1 MAHLP
6 SGLPR
11 LSPPSSPARPST
23 GDPPKNV
30 NPREEQTAAYN
41 NAAGIPDSYIPV
53 GVLWKLAANN
63 VHPASEIALL
73 QKHNWIQTKPINEN
87 TQIFVLPDDA
97 KRGSIPRSSTK
108 LRAALRIIMTKI
120 DTTPAA
126 WDGLSSAPSSGPNP
140 SDSAE
145 DESLWYIFN
154 TLQSP
159 SPQLNIMRD
168 PHARQAMEDLLE
180 GEDVILGLKTPLY
193 PYQRRSAAAMVQ
205 REAQP
210 AMVLDPRLQ
219 AWKSPTGLEYYYDKE
234 DGSIVREKRLYS
246 EACGGEFCLPCHSW
260 FLSSVYID
268 LILGILAET
277 MGCGKTLISLAVILA
292 TRGHFPQIPIKYQAT
307 AVQPTRT
314 VTGSL
319 MEMAAATAGRFS
331 VPWRSFFE
339 SLSLQGEHHDRCIKA
354 CKDHCGS
361 YEIPPHQ
368 TRHQGRNSSSYP
380 RPPAQQILLCS
391 GTIIVV
397 PPNLVDH
404 WEREI
409 AIHTS
414 GLKVLILRTASD
426 LTPSVEELQNLDIIL
441 FSKTRFEREVGEPI
455 HKRRLNNVQAAEAN
469 SMLLK
474 LHWLRVIVDEG
485 HNVAGH
491 GSNMIHMLKQLHFER
506 RWIISGTPS
515 TGLYGV
521 EVSLASQ
528 EANTSDTESPEE
540 TTAAVLKS
548 RKKTGNAADNE
559 LKDLDRMR
567 RIVVEFL
574 DLKPWS
580 NSRANDPA
588 DWTRYIKPMGADGQ
602 RRKSPSL
609 RATLQSLVVRHQL
622 HEVDR
627 EITLP
632 KLYNKVVYLE
642 PTFHDK
648 LSINIFLFGLA
659 VNAITS
665 ERQGPDY
672 MFGKENRKHLN
683 LVINNLRQAGFWWA
697 GSNNI
702 QDTVEHALRY
712 LEKNCDKMTAAD
724 IDQLNQG
731 IRIAGK
737 AINSPNWHGFKKYHE
752 LGVFVQD
759 FPEHARSLWALDST
773 TSDHEPLLLG
783 ITQARHAQQYVTK
796 HLRAADPAEGLPGA
810 GIKVRRELTERDE
823 KAAPRGAP
831 ESAKPAPAASHLVH
845 SAKPQ
850 TNKSPKKTFTQ
861 NKFHSLP
868 ETSPLKKTKLVGVS
882 SSKLRYLLDEVQKVH
897 KTEKT
902 IIFYDNPNTAFWI
915 AEGLELTAI
924 DYRIYASTL
933 KPELRTSYLKLFRE
947 SEEVRVLLMDLRQAS
962 HGLHIAQASRVFI
975 VNPIWQPN
983 VESQAIK
990 RAHRIGQTRP
1000 VYVETLVLRD
1010 TLEDRMLRRRKEMS
1024 EAEMQHAEKSLL
1036 DDSAMADIIQ
1046 HEPFLEMGEE
1056 GVEGFA
1062 RLECQTGFFD
1072 VHRLPIPDDDGV
1084 ALRSPSKRRHV
1095 EDLEG
1100 VGADSSEGSSVAH
1113 TSVPKRPRI
1122 GFAENVQVF
1131 DAGADIDTGEDV
1143 PPVGASEPRRPRIGF
1158 ADDVQVLEDAGERS
1172 PSRSNNVEYGDGNGA
1187 RRVSLFGP

>member
-1 MAHLP
+1 MSPIIPSIESISPLSGGAMHATAPRCMAHPP

-11 LSPPSSPARPST
+11 LSLTPSSPVRP
-23 GDPPKNV
+23 GPVDPPKNIS
-30 NPREEQTAAYN
+30 PRQEQTAAHN
-41 NAAGIPDSYIPV
+41 NTGIPDSYIPV
-53 GVLWKLAANN
+53 GVLWKSTTENTY
-63 VHPASEIALL
+63 PASEIVLL
-73 QKHNWIQTKPINEN
+73 QKHNWIQTKSLNEN
-87 TQIFVLPDDA
+87 TQIFILPDDA
-97 KRGSIPRSSTK
+97 KRGSIPRSSNK
-108 LRAALRIIMTKI
+108 LRAALKTIMSKI

-126 WDGLSSAPSSGPNP
+126 WNGISSAPSPVPNP
-140 SDSAE
+140 SDSGE

-154 TLQSP
+154 TLQNP
-159 SPQLNIMRD
+159 NPQVNIMRD

-180 GEDVILGLKTPLY
+180 GEDAILGLKTELY

-219 AWKSPTGLEYYYDKE
+219 AWKGPTGLEFYYDKE
-234 DGSIVREKRLYS
+234 DGSIVKEKRLYS
-246 EACGGEFCLPCHSW
+246 EACG
-260 FLSSVYID
+260 
-268 LILGILAET
+268 GILAET

-292 TRGHFPQIPIKYQAT
+292 TLGHFPQIPIKYQAT
-307 AVQPTRT
+307 DIQPTRK

-319 MEMAAATAGRFS
+319 MEMAAATAGRLS

-339 SLSLQGEHHDRCIKA
+339 SLSVQGEYYDRCIKA

-368 TRHQGRNSSSYP
+368 TRYQGRNSSSYP
-380 RPPAQQILLCS
+380 RPPAQRILLCS

-409 AIHTS
+409 ATHTV
-414 GLKVLILRTASD
+414 GLNVLILRQASD

-441 FSKTRFEREVGEPI
+441 FSKPRFEREVGEPV
-455 HKRRLNNVQAAEAN
+455 HKRRMKYVLPVQAD
-469 SMLLK
+469 STLLK

-528 EANTSDTESPEE
+528 EANTSDTESPEDI
-540 TTAAVLKS
+540 TAAVLKS
-548 RKKTGNAADNE
+548 RKKTGNAVDNE

-567 RIVVEFL
+567 RIVIEFL

-580 NSRANDPA
+580 NSRADDPA
-588 DWTRYIKPMGADGQ
+588 DWTRYIKPLGSDGR

-622 HEVDR
+622 DKVNR

-648 LSINIFLFGLA
+648 LSINMFLFGLA

-683 LVINNLRQAGFWWA
+683 QVINNLRQAGFWWA
-697 GSNNI
+697 GSSDV

-712 LEKNCDKMTAAD
+712 MEKNRDKMTPAD
-724 IDQLNQG
+724 INQLTQG
-731 IRIAGK
+731 IRIAEK

-759 FPEHARSLWALDST
+759 FPEHARSLWALDSAN
-773 TSDHEPLLLG
+773 SDHEPLLLG

-796 HLRAADPAEGLPGA
+796 HLRSRDPAEGLPGA
-810 GIKVRRELTERDE
+810 GIKVRRELTERDQQ
-823 KAAPRGAP
+823 AAPRGAP
-831 ESAKPAPAASHLVH
+831 ESAKTAPAPGQLVH

-850 TNKSPKKTFTQ
+850 SNKSPKKTFTQ

-882 SSKLRYLLDEVQKVH
+882 SSKLRYLLDEVQKLH

-902 IIFYDNPNTAFWI
+902 IMFYDNPNTAFWI

-1024 EAEMQHAEKSLL
+1024 ESEMQLAERSLL
-1036 DDSAMADIIQ
+1036 DDSTMADIIQ
-1046 HEPFLEMGEE
+1046 NEPFLVMGEE
-1056 GVEGFA
+1056 EAEAVA
-1062 RLECQTGFFD
+1062 RLEYQTGFFD
-1072 VHRLPIPDDDGV
+1072 AHRLPIPDDEGV
-1084 ALRSPSKRRHV
+1084 AVRSPSKRRHLEV
-1095 EDLEG
+1095 LEG
-1100 VGADSSEGSSVAH
+1100 DVGAGGDAGGDVPPVEAPL
-1113 TSVPKRPRI
+1113 PKRPRI
-1122 GFAENVQVF
+1122 GFAEH
-1131 DAGADIDTGEDV
+1131 
-1143 PPVGASEPRRPRIGF
+1143 
-1158 ADDVQVLEDAGERS
+1158 VQVLDNAGERS
-1172 PSRSNNVEYGDGNGA
+1172 PSPSPKIESGDSTGD
-1187 RRVSLFGP
+1187 RRVSLYGP

>member
-1 MAHLP
+1 MQATAPRSMASPP
-6 SGLPR
+6 SGLPH
-11 LSPPSSPARPST
+11 LSLAPCSPPRAGT
-23 GDPPKNV
+23 GDPPN
-30 NPREEQTAAYN
+30 NIPREAQRAAYN
-41 NAAGIPDSYIPV
+41 CTPEIPDSYIPI
-53 GVLWKLAANN
+53 GVLWKTTAENEYP
-63 VHPASEIALL
+63 VSELALL
-73 QKHNWIQTKPINEN
+73 QAHDWIQTKPRNEN
-87 TQIFVLPDDA
+87 TQIFILPDDA
-97 KRGSIPRSSTK
+97 KRGTISRSSNK
-108 LRAALRIIMTKI
+108 LRAALKIIMSKI
-120 DTTPAA
+120 DTTRSA
-126 WDGLSSAPSSGPNP
+126 WNGVSCSPSSVSSP

-154 TLQSP
+154 TLQNP
-159 SPQLNIMRD
+159 NPQVSIMRD
-168 PHARQAMEDLLE
+168 PHARQAMEDLLD
-180 GEDVILGLKTPLY
+180 GEDALLGLKTALY

-219 AWKSPTGLEYYYDKE
+219 AWKCPDGSDFYYDKE
-234 DGSIVREKRLYS
+234 DGSIVKEKRMYS
-246 EACGGEFCLPCHSW
+246 EACG
-260 FLSSVYID
+260 
-268 LILGILAET
+268 GILAET

-307 AVQPTRT
+307 DIQPTRKE
-314 VTGSL
+314 TGSL
-319 MEMAAATAGRFS
+319 MEMAAATAGRLS
-331 VPWRSFFE
+331 VPWKPFFE
-339 SLSLQGEHHDRCIKA
+339 SLASQGEHYDRCIKA

-368 TRHQGRNSSSYP
+368 TRYQGRNSSSYP
-380 RPPAQQILLCS
+380 RPPAQRIFLCS

-409 AIHTS
+409 ATHTV
-414 GLKVLILRTASD
+414 GLKVLILRTPSD

-441 FSKTRFEREVGEPI
+441 FSKSRFEREVGEPV
-455 HKRRLNNVQAAEAN
+455 HKRRMIMQPAQTE
-469 SMLLK
+469 STLLK

-491 GSNMIHMLKQLHFER
+491 GSNMVHMLKQLHFER

-540 TTAAVLKS
+540 ITAAVLKS

-567 RIVVEFL
+567 RIVIEFL

-580 NSRANDPA
+580 NSRADDPA
-588 DWTRYIKPMGADGQ
+588 DWTTYIKPMGADGQ

-622 HEVDR
+622 HKVDR

-648 LSINIFLFGLA
+648 LSINLFLFGLA

-683 LVINNLRQAGFWWA
+683 QVISNLRQAGFWWA
-697 GSNNI
+697 GSSDV
-702 QDTVEHALRY
+702 QDTAKHALGY
-712 LEKNCDKMTAAD
+712 LEKNYDKMTPAD
-724 IDQLNQG
+724 INQLTQG
-731 IRIAGK
+731 LVIAEK

-759 FPEHARSLWALDST
+759 FPEHARSLWALDSA
-773 TSDHEPLLLG
+773 SADHEPLLLG

-796 HLRAADPAEGLPGA
+796 HLRFRDPAEGLPGA
-810 GIKVRRELTERDE
+810 GIKVRRELIERDE

-831 ESAKPAPAASHLVH
+831 EGAKPAPGQLVH
-845 SAKPQ
+845 SAKPPS
-850 TNKSPKKTFTQ
+850 NKSPKKTFTQ

-882 SSKLRYLLDEVQKVH
+882 SAKLRYLLDEVHKVH

-1000 VYVETLVLRD
+1000 VYVETLVLRN

-1024 EAEMQHAEKSLL
+1024 EAEMQNAEKSLL
-1036 DDSAMADIIQ
+1036 DDLAMADIIQ

-1056 GVEGFA
+1056 GLDA
-1062 RLECQTGFFD
+1062 IAPLQCQTGFFD
-1072 VHRLPIPDDDGV
+1072 AHRLPIPDDEGV
-1084 ALRSPSKRRHV
+1084 AMRSPSKRRH
-1095 EDLEG
+1095 LEG
-1100 VGADSSEGSSVAH
+1100 LEDIGADSDVDVGARGVVRPVGP
-1113 TSVPKRPRI
+1113 SVPKRPRI
-1122 GFAENVQVF
+1122 GFAEGVHARGVGADARA
-1131 DAGADIDTGEDV
+1131 DAGGDV
-1143 PPVGASEPRRPRIGF
+1143 PPGELPVPSRPRIGF
-1158 ADDVQVLEDAGERS
+1158 VVDVQVLGDAVERS
-1172 PSRSNNVEYGDGNGA
+1172 PTRSPKIESGDDAGG
-1187 RRVSLFGP
+1187 RRVSPFGP

>member
-1 MAHLP
+1 MAHPP
-6 SGLPR
+6 SGLPW
-11 LSPPSSPARPST
+11 LPLVPSNPPPHVPEDTKHTS
-23 GDPPKNV
+23 
-30 NPREEQTAAYN
+30 PREVQTASHN
-41 NAAGIPDSYIPV
+41 RTIGIHHSYIPV
-53 GVLWKLAANN
+53 GVLWKATVENTY
-63 VHPASEIALL
+63 PASELALL
-73 QKHNWIQTKPINEN
+73 QAHDWVQTNPRNEN
-87 TQIFVLPDDA
+87 TQIFILPDDA
-97 KRGSIPRSSTK
+97 KRGSIARSSTK
-108 LRAALRIIMTKI
+108 VRAALKTIMSKI
-120 DTTPAA
+120 DTTRSV
-126 WDGLSSAPSSGPNP
+126 WNGVSCVPSPVPNP
-140 SDSAE
+140 SAGAE

-154 TLQSP
+154 TLQNP
-159 SPQLNIMRD
+159 NPQVSIVRD
-168 PHARQAMEDLLE
+168 RNARQAMEDLLE
-180 GEDVILGLKTPLY
+180 GEDATLGLKTALY
-193 PYQRRSAAAMVQ
+193 PYQRRSAAMMVQ

-219 AWKSPTGLEYYYDKE
+219 AWKGPDGKEFYYDKE
-234 DGSIVREKRLYS
+234 DGRIFKEKRLYS
-246 EACGGEFCLPCHSW
+246 EACG
-260 FLSSVYID
+260 
-268 LILGILAET
+268 GILAET

-292 TRGHFPQIPIKYQAT
+292 TRGHFPQIPIEYQVT
-307 AVQPTRT
+307 DIQPTRK

-319 MEMAAATAGRFS
+319 MDMAAATAGRLS
-331 VPWRSFFE
+331 VPWRPFFE
-339 SLSLQGEHHDRCIKA
+339 SLAFQGEHHDRCIQA
-354 CKDHCGS
+354 CKAHCGS

-380 RPPAQQILLCS
+380 RSPAQRIILCS
-391 GTIIVV
+391 GTIIIV

-409 AIHTS
+409 ATHTT
-414 GLKVLILRTASD
+414 GLKVLVLRTSLD
-426 LTPSVEELQNLDIIL
+426 RIPSIEVLQNFDIIL
-441 FSKTRFEREVGEPI
+441 FSKPRFEREVGEPV
-455 HKRRLNNVQAAEAN
+455 HKRRLSIQPIQPDSN
-469 SMLLK
+469 LLG

-485 HNVAGH
+485 HNVAGN
-491 GSNMIHMLKQLHFER
+491 GSNMVHMLKQLHFER

-540 TTAAVLKS
+540 ITAAVLKS
-548 RKKTGNAADNE
+548 RKKTGNAVDNE

-567 RIVVEFL
+567 RIVIEFL

-580 NSRANDPA
+580 NSRADDPA
-588 DWTRYIKPMGADGQ
+588 DWTKYIKPLGADGQ

-622 HEVDR
+622 HEVNR

-648 LSINIFLFGLA
+648 LSINLFLFGLA

-672 MFGKENRKHLN
+672 IFGKENQKHLN
-683 LVINNLRQAGFWWA
+683 QVISNLRQAGFWWA
-697 GSNNI
+697 GSSDV
-702 QDTVEHALRY
+702 QDTAEHALTY
-712 LEKNCDKMTAAD
+712 LEKNQNKMTPAD
-724 IDQLNQG
+724 INQLEQG
-731 IRIAGK
+731 LLIAEK
-737 AINSPNWHGFKKYHE
+737 AIHSPNWHGFKKYHE

-759 FPEHARSLWALDST
+759 FPEHARSLWALDSAN
-773 TSDHEPLLLG
+773 SDHEPLLLG

-796 HLRAADPAEGLPGA
+796 HLRSSDPAEGLPGA
-810 GIKVRRELTERDE
+810 GIKVRRELIERDE

-831 ESAKPAPAASHLVH
+831 ESAKPALSQLNGARPS
-845 SAKPQ
+845 S
-850 TNKSPKKTFTQ
+850 NKSPKKTFTQ
-861 NKFHSLP
+861 NKSCSLP
-868 ETSPLKKTKLVGVS
+868 ETSALKKTKLVGVS
-882 SSKLRYLLDEVQKVH
+882 SAKLRYLLDEVQKVH

-1000 VYVETLVLRD
+1000 VYVETLVLRN

-1024 EAEMQHAEKSLL
+1024 EAEMQHAERSLL
-1036 DDSAMADIIQ
+1036 DDSTMADIIQ
-1046 HEPFLEMGEE
+1046 NEPFLEMGEE
-1056 GVEGFA
+1056 ALEGIA
-1062 RLECQTGFFD
+1062 PLQHQTGFFD
-1072 VHRLPIPDDDGV
+1072 AHRLPIPDDERIAVGSPAKRRRLEGPEDVCVSSDIG
-1084 ALRSPSKRRHV
+1084 AEPSGDARSMDTVSKRPRIGFV
-1095 EDLEG
+1095 EDVLVSADAG
-1100 VGADSSEGSSVAH
+1100 VDAGGDLPPFDI
-1113 TSVPKRPRI
+1113 SVPTRPRI
-1122 GFAENVQVF
+1122 GFAE
-1131 DAGADIDTGEDV
+1131 DI
-1143 PPVGASEPRRPRIGF
+1143 
-1158 ADDVQVLEDAGERS
+1158 QVLSNAVEPS
-1172 PSRSNNVEYGDGNGA
+1172 PTRPPQSEGGNGA
-1187 RRVSLFGP
+1187 GDRRMSLFGP